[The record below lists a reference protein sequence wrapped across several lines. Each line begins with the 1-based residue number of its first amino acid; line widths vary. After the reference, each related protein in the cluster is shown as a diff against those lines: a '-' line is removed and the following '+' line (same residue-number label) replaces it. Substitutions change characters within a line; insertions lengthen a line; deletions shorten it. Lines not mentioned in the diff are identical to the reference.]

1 VTETAHVP
9 VVETPE
15 QIADE
20 TPGEPTLRSGVVGE
34 VVGCIVLGF
43 LGLSVGLAGGFNRE
57 GVVWTSDIW
66 PVMFGWAFA
75 IALAIFIA
83 APLSGA
89 HFNPAVTIALATSG
103 RFPWRKVPA
112 YIVSDLVGWFL
123 GAALAVLM
131 LGGTMRAAADRAGVK
146 FGAPGSETIA
156 SSLTTYVP
164 APGFGTGG
172 AAYREFPIWRGFVG
186 EILGTA
192 VLVLVVLALSESRH
206 ITAPAEWFFPL
217 IVGTTVGM
225 VILIEAPLSQA
236 SLNPAR
242 DLGPRTMLL
251 VLGFGKIAFPGPRG
265 VLALLVTTIG
275 PIIGALLGLLIHDGV
290 IRRTL
295 ATLQVKPLPRIEN
308 PGDMAREPA
317 VLTRL
322 PGDLGPLPAAAG
334 DGRGGPIELVT
345 FDMGGSLYDDD
356 GWAQALKQA
365 VSELAGDRFD
375 EQAFWDE
382 YNQQRESQGD
392 LRTAMANRFGVD
404 RAQIHDLAGRYL
416 NYGPNHLYPEV
427 APTLRALAGRYKL
440 AVIANQDER
449 VLEALRRDRLFE
461 LFDVLGLAKA
471 AGAMKPDPRI
481 WRYALA
487 QAGVAP
493 HQAVH
498 IGNRLDA
505 DVRPAKQ
512 LGMRTIWLLRGEAP
526 SSPTIQQLSEA
537 DAVIT
542 SLAQAPAVIA
552 GFASQAA
559 PTVGA
564 GAAGGRS

>member
-1 VTETAHVP
+1 VTETA
-9 VVETPE
+9 E
-15 QIADE
+15 QIAAE

-34 VVGCIVLGF
+34 VVGCTVLGF
-43 LGLSVGLAGGFNRE
+43 LGLSVGLAGFFNRE
-57 GVVWTSDIW
+57 GVVWTSDIF
-66 PVMFGWAFA
+66 PVIFGWAFA

-89 HFNPAVTIALATSG
+89 HFNPAVTLALATSG

-112 YIVSDLVGWFL
+112 YILSDLVGWFL

-146 FGAPGSETIA
+146 FGDPGSETIA

-172 AAYREFPIWRGFVG
+172 AAYSEFPIWRGLVG

-192 VLVLVVLALSESRH
+192 VLLLVVLALSESRH
-206 ITAPAEWFFPL
+206 VTAPAEWFFPL
-217 IVGTTVGM
+217 IVGTTVGL

-242 DLGPRTMLL
+242 DLGPRFMLL
-251 VLGFGKIAFPGPRG
+251 VLGFGSVAIPGPRDG
-265 VLALLVTTIG
+265 LALLVTTIG
-275 PIIGALLGLLIHDGV
+275 PIIGALLGLLVHDGLV
-290 IRRTL
+290 RRTL
-295 ATLQVKPLPRIEN
+295 ITLQARPLPRIAN
-308 PGDMAREPA
+308 PGDMAREPM

-322 PGDLGPLPAAAG
+322 PADVGPLPAAAG
-334 DGRGGPIELVT
+334 DGRGGPIELVL

-365 VSELAGDRFD
+365 VRELAGDRFD

-404 RAQIHDLAGRYL
+404 RAQLHELAGRYL
-416 NYGPNHLYPEV
+416 NYGRDHLYPEV
-427 APTLRALAGRYKL
+427 TATLRALAGRYKL
-440 AVIANQDER
+440 ALVANQDER
-449 VLEALRRDRLFE
+449 VLEALRRDGLFE
-461 LFDVLGLAKA
+461 LFDVLALAKA

-481 WRYALA
+481 WRYALT

-493 HQAVH
+493 HRAVH

-505 DVRPAKQ
+505 DVRPAKE
-512 LGMRTIWLLRGEAP
+512 LGLRTIWLLRGEAP
-526 SSPTIQQLSEA
+526 SAPTIEQLSEP

-542 SLAQAPAVIA
+542 NLAQAPGVIA
-552 GFASQAA
+552 GLASQGA
-559 PTVGA
+559 PTTVGT
-564 GAAGGRS
+564 GRS

>member
-1 VTETAHVP
+1 MSETAT
-9 VVETPE
+9 VE
-15 QIADE
+15 QAAGDV
-20 TPGEPTLRSGVVGE
+20 PGEPTLRTGVIGE
-34 VVGCIVLGF
+34 VLGCAVLGF

-57 GVVWTSDIW
+57 GVVWTSDIF
-66 PVMFGWAFA
+66 PVVFGWAFA

-89 HFNPAVTIALATSG
+89 HLNPAITIALATSG
-103 RFPWRKVPA
+103 RFPWRRVPA
-112 YIVSDLVGWFL
+112 FILSDIVGWFI
-123 GAALAVLM
+123 GAGLAVLM
-131 LGGTMRAAADRAGVK
+131 LGGTLKAAADRAGVK
-146 FGAPGSETIA
+146 YGDPGSETIA

-172 AAYREFPIWRGFVG
+172 AAYSEFPIWRGFVG

-206 ITAPAEWFFPL
+206 VTAPAGWFFPL
-217 IVGTTVGM
+217 IVGTTVGL

-242 DLGPRTMLL
+242 DLGPRFMLL
-251 VLGFGKIAFPGPRG
+251 VMGFGSVAIPGPRNG
-265 VLALLVTTIG
+265 LALLVTTIG
-275 PIIGALLGLLIHDGV
+275 PVTGALLGLLVHDGV
-290 IRRTL
+290 VRRTL
-295 ATLQVKPLPRIEN
+295 ATLMVRPGPRITN
-308 PGDMAREPA
+308 PGDLAREPM

-322 PGDLGPLPAAAG
+322 PADLRALPVGAAAG
-334 DGRGGPIELVT
+334 DGRGGPIELVV

-356 GWAQALKQA
+356 GWAQGLKRA

-375 EQAFWDE
+375 EQEFWEE
-382 YNQQRESQGD
+382 YDAQRQSQGD
-392 LRTAMANRFGVD
+392 LRTAMANRFRVD
-404 RAQIHDLAGRYL
+404 RAQIHELAGRYL
-416 NYGPNHLYPEV
+416 TYGQNHLYPEV

-440 AVIANQDER
+440 ALVANQDER
-449 VLEALRRDRLFE
+449 VLEALRRDGLFE
-461 LFDVLGLAKA
+461 LFDVLALAKA

-481 WRYALA
+481 WRYALSH
-487 QAGVAP
+487 AGVSP
-493 HQAVH
+493 SRAVH

-526 SSPTIQQLSEA
+526 SAPTVEQLSEP

-542 SLAQAPAVIA
+542 SLAQAPGVIA
-552 GFASQAA
+552 GLASQGA
-559 PTVGA
+559 PTTVG
-564 GAAGGRS
+564 GGRS

>member
-1 VTETAHVP
+1 VTETA
-9 VVETPE
+9 E
-15 QIADE
+15 QIAAE

-34 VVGCIVLGF
+34 VVGCTVLGF
-43 LGLSVGLAGGFNRE
+43 LGLSVGLAGFFNRE
-57 GVVWTSDIW
+57 GVVWTSDIF
-66 PVMFGWAFA
+66 PVVFGWAFA

-89 HFNPAVTIALATSG
+89 HFNPAITLALATSG

-112 YIVSDLVGWFL
+112 YILSDLVGWFL

-131 LGGTMRAAADRAGVK
+131 LGGTMRAAADRAGVN
-146 FGAPGSETIA
+146 FGDPGSETIA

-172 AAYREFPIWRGFVG
+172 AAYSEFPIWRGFVG

-192 VLVLVVLALSESRH
+192 VLMLVVLALSESRH
-206 ITAPAEWFFPL
+206 VTAPAEWFFPL
-217 IVGTTVGM
+217 IVGTTVGL

-242 DLGPRTMLL
+242 DLGPRFMLL
-251 VLGFGKIAFPGPRG
+251 LLGFGSVAIPGPRNG
-265 VLALLVTTIG
+265 LALLVTTIG
-275 PIIGALLGLLIHDGV
+275 PIIGALLGLLVHDGLV
-290 IRRTL
+290 RRTL
-295 ATLQVKPLPRIEN
+295 ATLQVRPLPRIEN
-308 PGDMAREPA
+308 PGDMAREPM

-322 PGDLGPLPAAAG
+322 PSDLEPLPAAG
-334 DGRGGPIELVT
+334 DGRRGPIELVV

-356 GWAQALKQA
+356 GWAQALKRA
-365 VSELAGDRFD
+365 VRELAGDRFD

-382 YNQQRESQGD
+382 YNQQRERQGD

-404 RAQIHDLAGRYL
+404 RDQIHNLAGRYL
-416 NYGPNHLYPEV
+416 NYGRDHLYPEV
-427 APTLRALAGRYKL
+427 APTLRALADRYKL
-440 AVIANQDER
+440 ALVANQDER
-449 VLEALRRDRLFE
+449 VLEALRRDGLFE
-461 LFDVLGLAKA
+461 LFDVLALAKS

-481 WRYALA
+481 WQYALA

-493 HQAVH
+493 HHAVH

-505 DVRPAKQ
+505 DVRPAKG
-512 LGMRTIWLLRGEAP
+512 LGMHSIWLLRGEAP
-526 SSPTIQQLSEA
+526 SAPTVEQLSEA

-542 SLAQAPAVIA
+542 NLAQAPGVIA
-552 GFASQAA
+552 GLASQGR
-559 PTVGA
+559 PTKPA
-564 GAAGGRS
+564 GVTAGRS

>member
-1 VTETAHVP
+1 VTETA
-9 VVETPE
+9 E
-15 QIADE
+15 QIAAE

-34 VVGCIVLGF
+34 VVGCTVLGF
-43 LGLSVGLAGGFNRE
+43 LGLSVGLAGFFNRE
-57 GVVWTSDIW
+57 GVVWTSDIF
-66 PVMFGWAFA
+66 PVIFGWAFA

-89 HFNPAVTIALATSG
+89 HFNPAVTLALATSG

-112 YIVSDLVGWFL
+112 YILSDLVGWFL

-146 FGAPGSETIA
+146 FGDPGSETIA

-172 AAYREFPIWRGFVG
+172 AAYSEFPIWRGLVG

-192 VLVLVVLALSESRH
+192 VLLLVVLALSESRH
-206 ITAPAEWFFPL
+206 VTAPAEWFFPL
-217 IVGTTVGM
+217 IVGTTVGL

-242 DLGPRTMLL
+242 DLGPRFMLL
-251 VLGFGKIAFPGPRG
+251 VLGFGSVAIPGPRDG
-265 VLALLVTTIG
+265 LALLVTTIG
-275 PIIGALLGLLIHDGV
+275 PIIGALLGLLVHDGLV
-290 IRRTL
+290 RRTL
-295 ATLQVKPLPRIEN
+295 MTLQARPLPRIAN
-308 PGDMAREPA
+308 PGDMAREPM

-322 PGDLGPLPAAAG
+322 PADVGALPAAAG
-334 DGRGGPIELVT
+334 DGRGGPIELVL

-356 GWAQALKQA
+356 GWAQALKRA
-365 VSELAGDRFD
+365 VRELAGDRFD

-382 YNQQRESQGD
+382 YNQQRASQGD

-404 RAQIHDLAGRYL
+404 RAQLHELAGRYL
-416 NYGPNHLYPEV
+416 NYGRDHLYPEV
-427 APTLRALAGRYKL
+427 TATLRALAGRYKL
-440 AVIANQDER
+440 ALVANQDER
-449 VLEALRRDRLFE
+449 VLEALRRDGLFE
-461 LFDVLGLAKA
+461 LFDVLALAKA

-481 WRYALA
+481 WRYALT

-493 HQAVH
+493 QRAVH

-505 DVRPAKQ
+505 DVRPAKE
-512 LGMRTIWLLRGEAP
+512 LGLRTIWLLRGEAP
-526 SSPTIQQLSEA
+526 SAPTIEQLSEP

-542 SLAQAPAVIA
+542 NLAQAPGVIA
-552 GFASQAA
+552 GLASQGA
-559 PTVGA
+559 PTTVGT
-564 GAAGGRS
+564 GRS

>member
-1 VTETAHVP
+1 MSETAVATQGP
-9 VVETPE
+9 AEQVVLEE
-15 QIADE
+15 V
-20 TPGEPTLRSGVVGE
+20 PGEPTLRSGVIGE
-34 VVGCIVLGF
+34 FVGCTVLGF
-43 LGLSVGLAGGFNRE
+43 LGLSVGLAGFFNRE
-57 GVVWTSDIW
+57 GVVWTSDIF
-66 PVMFGWAFA
+66 PVVFGWAFA

-89 HFNPAVTIALATSG
+89 HFNPAITLALATSG
-103 RFPWRKVPA
+103 RFPWGKVPA
-112 YIVSDLVGWFL
+112 YILTDIVGWFV

-131 LGGTMRAAADRAGVK
+131 LGGTMRAAADRAGVR
-146 FGAPGSETIA
+146 FGDPGSETIA

-172 AAYREFPIWRGFVG
+172 AAYSEFPIWRGLVG

-206 ITAPAEWFFPL
+206 VTAPAEWFFPL
-217 IVGTTVGM
+217 IVGTTVGL

-242 DLGPRTMLL
+242 DLGPRFMLL
-251 VLGFGKIAFPGPRG
+251 LLGFGSVAIPGPRDG
-265 VLALLVTTIG
+265 LALLVTTIG
-275 PIIGALLGLLIHDGV
+275 PIIGALLGLLVHDGL

-295 ATLQVKPLPRIEN
+295 ATLQVRPIPRIEN

-322 PGDLGPLPAAAG
+322 PADLGPLPAGAAG

-365 VSELAGDRFD
+365 VGELAGDRFD
-375 EQAFWDE
+375 EQGFWEE
-382 YNQQRESQGD
+382 YDRQRERQGD
-392 LRTAMANRFGVD
+392 LRTAMADRFGVD
-404 RAQIHDLAGRYL
+404 RGQIHELAGRYL
-416 NYGPNHLYPEV
+416 NYTPNHLYPEV
-427 APTLRALAGRYKL
+427 VPTLRALAGRYKL

-449 VLEALRRDRLFE
+449 VLEALRRDGLFD

-481 WRYALA
+481 WRYALT

-505 DVRPAKQ
+505 DVRPAKE

-526 SSPTIQQLSEA
+526 SAPTIQQLSEA

-542 SLAQAPAVIA
+542 NLAQAPAVIT
-552 GFASQAA
+552 GLASQTALTGVAA
-559 PTVGA
+559 HT
-564 GAAGGRS
+564 

>member
-1 VTETAHVP
+1 MTETAHVP
-9 VVETPE
+9 VAETAE
-15 QIADE
+15 QIAAE

-34 VVGCIVLGF
+34 VVGCTVLGF
-43 LGLSVGLAGGFNRE
+43 LGLSVGLAGFFNRE
-57 GVVWTSDIW
+57 GVVWTSDIF
-66 PVMFGWAFA
+66 PVVFGWAFA

-112 YIVSDLVGWFL
+112 YILSDLIGWFL

-172 AAYREFPIWRGFVG
+172 AAYSEFPIWRGFVG

-217 IVGTTVGM
+217 IVGTTVGL

-242 DLGPRTMLL
+242 DLGPRFMLL
-251 VLGFGKIAFPGPRG
+251 LLGFGSVAIPGPRDG
-265 VLALLVTTIG
+265 LALLVTTIG
-275 PIIGALLGLLIHDGV
+275 PIIGALLGLLVHDGV

-295 ATLQVKPLPRIEN
+295 ATLQARPLPRIHN
-308 PGDMAREPA
+308 PGDMAREPM

-322 PGDLGPLPAAAG
+322 PADLGPLPAAG
-334 DGRGGPIELVT
+334 DGRRGPIELVT

-356 GWAQALKQA
+356 GWAQALKRA
-365 VSELAGDRFD
+365 VAELAGDRFD

-382 YNQQRESQGD
+382 YNDQRQSQGD

-404 RAQIHDLAGRYL
+404 RDQIHDLAGRYL
-416 NYGPNHLYPEV
+416 NYGRDHLYPEV
-427 APTLRALAGRYKL
+427 TPTLRALAGRYKL

-449 VLEALRRDRLFE
+449 VLEALRRDGLFE
-461 LFDVLGLAKA
+461 LFDVLALAKA

-505 DVRPAKQ
+505 DVRPAKE
-512 LGMRTIWLLRGEAP
+512 LGMHSIWLLRGEAP
-526 SSPTIQQLSEA
+526 SAPTIQQLSEA

-542 SLAQAPAVIA
+542 NLAQAPGVIA
-552 GFASQAA
+552 GLASQGRTTA
-559 PTVGA
+559 PADV
-564 GAAGGRS
+564 AAGS

>member
-1 VTETAHVP
+1 VTETA
-9 VVETPE
+9 E
-15 QIADE
+15 QIAAE

-34 VVGCIVLGF
+34 VVGCAVLGF

-57 GVVWTSDIW
+57 GVVWTSDIF
-66 PVMFGWAFA
+66 PVVFGWAFA

-112 YIVSDLVGWFL
+112 YILSDLVGWFL

-131 LGGTMRAAADRAGVK
+131 LGGTLRAAADRAGVK
-146 FGAPGSETIA
+146 FGDPGSETIA

-172 AAYREFPIWRGFVG
+172 AAYNEFPIWRGFVG

-206 ITAPAEWFFPL
+206 VTAPAEWFFPL
-217 IVGTTVGM
+217 IVGTTVGL

-236 SLNPAR
+236 SLNPTR
-242 DLGPRTMLL
+242 DLGPRLMLL
-251 VLGFGKIAFPGPRG
+251 LMGFGSVAIPGPRG
-265 VLALLVTTIG
+265 GLALLVTTIG
-275 PIIGALLGLLIHDGV
+275 PIIGALLGMLLHDGV
-290 IRRTL
+290 VRRTL
-295 ATLQVKPLPRIEN
+295 MTLQARPLPRIEN

-322 PGDLGPLPAAAG
+322 PADLGALPAAG

-365 VSELAGDRFD
+365 VRELAGDRFD
-375 EQAFWDE
+375 EQEFWEE
-382 YNQQRESQGD
+382 YGALRQSQGD
-392 LRTAMANRFGVD
+392 LRTAMANRFRVD
-404 RAQIHDLAGRYL
+404 RAQIHELAGRYL
-416 NYGPNHLYPEV
+416 NYSRDHLYPEV
-427 APTLRALAGRYKL
+427 VPTLRALAGRYKL
-440 AVIANQDER
+440 ALVANQDES
-449 VLEALRRDRLFE
+449 VLEALRRDGLFE
-461 LFDVLGLAKA
+461 LFDVLALAKA

-481 WRYALA
+481 WRYALT

-493 HQAVH
+493 HRAVH

-505 DVRPAKQ
+505 DVRPAKE

-526 SSPTIQQLSEA
+526 SSPTVQQLSEA

-542 SLAQAPAVIA
+542 SLTQAPGVIA
-552 GFASQAA
+552 GLASQGA
-559 PTVGA
+559 PTPVGA
-564 GAAGGRS
+564 GRS

>member
-1 VTETAHVP
+1 MVGVG
-9 VVETPE
+9 
-15 QIADE
+15 QIAD
-20 TPGEPTLRSGVVGE
+20 
-34 VVGCIVLGF
+34 
-43 LGLSVGLAGGFNRE
+43 
-57 GVVWTSDIW
+57 DQ
-66 PVMFGWAFA
+66 
-75 IALAIFIA
+75 
-83 APLSGA
+83 
-89 HFNPAVTIALATSG
+89 ATG
-103 RFPWRKVPA
+103 HA
-112 YIVSDLVGWFL
+112 
-123 GAALAVLM
+123 
-131 LGGTMRAAADRAGVK
+131 
-146 FGAPGSETIA
+146 
-156 SSLTTYVP
+156 
-164 APGFGTGG
+164 
-172 AAYREFPIWRGFVG
+172 
-186 EILGTA
+186 
-192 VLVLVVLALSESRH
+192 
-206 ITAPAEWFFPL
+206 
-217 IVGTTVGM
+217 
-225 VILIEAPLSQA
+225 
-236 SLNPAR
+236 
-242 DLGPRTMLL
+242 
-251 VLGFGKIAFPGPRG
+251 
-265 VLALLVTTIG
+265 
-275 PIIGALLGLLIHDGV
+275 
-290 IRRTL
+290 
-295 ATLQVKPLPRIEN
+295 
-308 PGDMAREPA
+308 
-317 VLTRL
+317 
-322 PGDLGPLPAAAG
+322 
-334 DGRGGPIELVT
+334 
-345 FDMGGSLYDDD
+345 
-356 GWAQALKQA
+356 
-365 VSELAGDRFD
+365 
-375 EQAFWDE
+375 
-382 YNQQRESQGD
+382 NQQRESQGD

-493 HQAVH
+493 H
-498 IGNRLDA
+498 RLDA

>member
-1 VTETAHVP
+1 MTETV
-9 VVETPE
+9 E
-15 QIADE
+15 QIAEE
-20 TPGEPTLRSGVVGE
+20 TPGEPTLRSGVIGE
-34 VVGCIVLGF
+34 VLGCTVLGF

-57 GVVWTSDIW
+57 GVVWTSDIF
-66 PVMFGWAFA
+66 PVIFGWAFA
-75 IALAIFIA
+75 IAVAIFIA

-89 HFNPAVTIALATSG
+89 HFNPAVTLALATSG

-112 YIVSDLVGWFL
+112 YILSDLVGWFL

-131 LGGTMRAAADRAGVK
+131 LGGTLRAAADRAGVR
-146 FGAPGSETIA
+146 FGDPGSETIA

-172 AAYREFPIWRGFVG
+172 AAYSEFPLWRGLVG

-206 ITAPAEWFFPL
+206 VTAPAEWFFPL

-242 DLGPRTMLL
+242 DLGPRFMLL
-251 VLGFGKIAFPGPRG
+251 VLGFGSVAIPGPRSG
-265 VLALLVTTIG
+265 LALLVTTIG
-275 PIIGALLGLLIHDGV
+275 PIIGALLGLLVHDGV
-290 IRRTL
+290 VRRTL
-295 ATLQVKPLPRIEN
+295 MTLQVRPLPRIHN

-322 PGDLGPLPAAAG
+322 PADLGPLPAASG

-365 VSELAGDRFD
+365 VGELAGDRFD

-382 YNQQRESQGD
+382 YNEQRERQGD
-392 LRTAMANRFGVD
+392 LRTAMATRFRVD

-416 NYGPNHLYPEV
+416 NYSPNHLYPEV
-427 APTLRALAGRYKL
+427 PPTLRTLAGRYKL

-449 VLEALRRDRLFE
+449 VLEALRRDGLFE
-461 LFDVLGLAKA
+461 LFDVLALAKA

-481 WRYALA
+481 WRYALT

-526 SSPTIQQLSEA
+526 SAPTIQQLSEA

-542 SLAQAPAVIA
+542 SLTQAPSVIA
-552 GFASQAA
+552 GLASQGA
-559 PTVGA
+559 PTTVGT
-564 GAAGGRS
+564 GRS